1 MAGEDRLSYV
11 IVIRSWFDRVNGNTY
26 FGGEVL
32 TVDTNAR
39 TVIPFQYGHG
49 DLTYRYAAEVALG
62 LSAGEITY
70 ANSRTIEVRVSRQR
84 DAKLAV

>member
-1 MAGEDRLSYV
+1 MAGEDRLAYV
-11 IVIRSWFDRVNGNTY
+11 IVIRSWFDRVNGNSY

-32 TVDTNAR
+32 AVDANER

-62 LSAGEITY
+62 LSAGDITY
-70 ANSRTIEVRVSRQR
+70 ANSRTVEVRVARQR
-84 DAKLAV
+84 DAKISA